1 MLWPPIFKIFC
12 GAWLS
17 HSSISPST
25 LRISLVIL
33 LTFCHAILR
42 IIVNYVPLAALRLL
56 ARRSHHFFQPSTN
69 PFKTL
74 PDYLE
79 SVVQQLAQEL
89 PVRRLTFVWFV
100 LLLDSVF
107 FSLSLSHERR
117 KSYLAFWQIWPTHFF
132 FVNHSHEIKS
142 KLSFFYS
149 LAYFNHL
156 QNLKTEEG
164 IVVNGECHVKLNAKM
179 ILFFFIFFCCK
190 IFILKDDLHCS
201 FYFAN
206 ASIFKGVVWDR
217 EREWTKLTNGALVDF
232 SSIVT
237 LFLRPR

>member
-33 LTFCHAILR
+33 LTFCHTILR

-89 PVRRLTFVWFV
+89 PVRRLTCLVCTT
-100 LLLDSVF
+100 SRPGF

-164 IVVNGECHVKLNAKM
+164 IVVNGKCHIKLKAKM

-190 IFILKDDLHCS
+190 IFILKDDLHCFFIS
-201 FYFAN
+201 QMHPYL
-206 ASIFKGVVWDR
+206 KG
-217 EREWTKLTNGALVDF
+217 
-232 SSIVT
+232 
-237 LFLRPR
+237 